1 MKLNFYGCSFSD
13 GGGMDRWLWFQGIK
27 DEDWVA
33 STWRKR
39 ILKQGYNESGF
50 IQLLF
55 KFKDLNKFS
64 TLVGKKLDCD
74 VGDYAYTANNNQNI
88 RDMVWKNIKED
99 NGKIHIVQWSICERR
114 KLWYEKTE
122 KFYRIQGDPYT
133 PVAFEENTERARE
146 LKDLQKRQSNYLKY
160 YFNIDYEMQKV
171 IMYTELLHSYAYD
184 KGHHIYFMFHD
195 TPNNRDD
202 FPITIEPSA
211 NVITFNGLHLGAWID
226 KNKLTI
232 EEESK
237 GLIDD
242 DGHYSREGNL
252 LIADK
257 VIETLRNDNLI

>member
-1 MKLNFYGCSFSD
+1 
-13 GGGMDRWLWFQGIK
+13 
-27 DEDWVA
+27 
-33 STWRKR
+33 
-39 ILKQGYNESGF
+39 
-50 IQLLF
+50 
-55 KFKDLNKFS
+55 
-64 TLVGKKLDCD
+64 
-74 VGDYAYTANNNQNI
+74 
-88 RDMVWKNIKED
+88 
-99 NGKIHIVQWSICERR
+99 
-114 KLWYEKTE
+114 
-122 KFYRIQGDPYT
+122 
-133 PVAFEENTERARE
+133 
-146 LKDLQKRQSNYLKY
+146 
-160 YFNIDYEMQKV
+160 
-171 IMYTELLHSYAYD
+171 MYTELLHSYAYD